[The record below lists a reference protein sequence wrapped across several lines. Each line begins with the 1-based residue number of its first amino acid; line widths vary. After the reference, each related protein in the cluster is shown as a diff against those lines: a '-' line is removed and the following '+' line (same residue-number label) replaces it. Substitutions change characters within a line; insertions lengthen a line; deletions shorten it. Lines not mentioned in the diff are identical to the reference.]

1 MLRTPHDLG
10 RNPHLP
16 HLLVEH
22 GDDVG
27 QVLLALRAGLGH
39 HAGDLLV
46 LVGLQVEEGEVLQ
59 LPLDGVDAEAVGDGG
74 VDLQRLAGL
83 EDAPVLAQ
91 GRQCAHVVQA
101 VGQLDDD
108 DADVLGHG
116 HEHLA
121 NGGRL
126 LVGERLH
133 LDAGDLGDA
142 LHQRPHLRVEGA
154 LHLLGRHLRVLHG
167 VVEQRRRDGLGVHAQ
182 IGQDDAHLDG
192 MDDERLAGLA
202 ALARVGVAGELEGAA
217 QHGLLRRVH
226 VGTRQAR
233 QLGEAVLGRGG
244 PALDG
249 RIGRG
254 MRAAQ
259 KRVHG
264 LLRGLPGADGIGR
277 RPDGIVSLG
286 AHGRLP
292 SPERGCIR
300 GSLSG

>member
-27 QVLLALRAGLGH
+27 QVLLALGAGLGH

-59 LPLDGVDAEAVGDGG
+59 LPLDGIDAEAMGDGG

-116 HEHLA
+116 HKHLA
-121 NGGRL
+121 DRGRL
-126 LVGERLH
+126 LVGEGFH

-142 LHQRPHLRVEGA
+142 FHQRPHLRVEGA
-154 LHLLGRHLRVLHG
+154 LHFLGGHLRVLHG

-202 ALARVGVAGELEGAA
+202 ALARVSGAGKLEGTA

-226 VGTRQAR
+226 VRARQAR
-233 QLGEAVLGRGG
+233 EFGEAVLGRGG

-254 MRAAQ
+254 MRTAQ
-259 KRVHG
+259 KRVHRRLG
-264 LLRGLPGADGIGR
+264 GLPGADGIGR
-277 RPDGIVSLG
+277 GADGIVSLD

-292 SPERGCIR
+292 SP
-300 GSLSG
+300 